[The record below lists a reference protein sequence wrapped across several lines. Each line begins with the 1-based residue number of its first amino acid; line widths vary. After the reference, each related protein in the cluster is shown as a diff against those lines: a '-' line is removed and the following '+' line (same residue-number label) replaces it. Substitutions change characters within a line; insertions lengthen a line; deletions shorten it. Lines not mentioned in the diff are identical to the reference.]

1 MNDFCYLLFEEANKK
16 QDGLIQDFMEN
27 HNNEIIPF
35 WEYFDSSNN
44 SILTK
49 TIFNEMYNDFNFLC
63 NYLETNLKNK
73 DQIEKYINTQNN
85 QGFTSIHYASFKGKI
100 SVISRLL
107 KLNANISIQN
117 AKGLT
122 VLHLAAQGNQPNSL
136 AYFKE
141 KCNENLNKNDK
152 AHSTPLHWAC
162 YTGSLK
168 AVDYLLCNEV
178 DLDQTDDQRV
188 TALHLAVMSD
198 NIQIIKRLLRA
209 GADRNIKDSN
219 DRTPGDLAIFKKKQC
234 AKIFKMKK
242 KRCCNCIV
250 IKTPNT
256 KINRSKKNIYLFL
269 SLYIFSITTEIT
281 FVIDK
286 NKIYLI
292 FFSVSNF
299 IVFFLYFLLICINTK
314 VNQPQINIL
323 QLLEEGKDISEYC
336 TKCKIK
342 KENHTVHC
350 FICQKCIEDFDHHCY
365 WINKCVRKKNYRL
378 FIFFLYYNFLVF
390 IIYFYFYF
398 HLFFKKKKKT
408 LKLIF
413 SILNLCIIIFFAL
426 LVFLL
431 ILINTR
437 NACYNR
443 KLKKEKKLINSSS
456 SNKLIDSE
464 A

>member
-269 SLYIFSITTEIT
+269 SLYIFSIITESI

-286 NKIYLI
+286 NKINLI
-292 FFSVSNF
+292 LVGNKRDIINFNNSKTENEEDNINNIKCKREISYEEGEKMAESCNINF
-299 IVFFLYFLLICINTK
+299 IETSALNSY
-314 VNQPQINIL
+314 NI
-323 QLLEEGKDISEYC
+323 E
-336 TKCKIK
+336 KC
-342 KENHTVHC
+342 
-350 FICQKCIEDFDHHCY
+350 FD
-365 WINKCVRKKNYRL
+365 
-378 FIFFLYYNFLVF
+378 
-390 IIYFYFYF
+390 
-398 HLFFKKKKKT
+398 
-408 LKLIF
+408 
-413 SILNLCIIIFFAL
+413 
-426 LVFLL
+426 
-431 ILINTR
+431 ILINEII
-437 NACYNR
+437 NKKGKNNI
-443 KLKKEKKLINSSS
+443 LKGANNFNDKNDKNIIINKNISDDN
-456 SNKLIDSE
+456 SNKDE
-464 A
+464 CFC